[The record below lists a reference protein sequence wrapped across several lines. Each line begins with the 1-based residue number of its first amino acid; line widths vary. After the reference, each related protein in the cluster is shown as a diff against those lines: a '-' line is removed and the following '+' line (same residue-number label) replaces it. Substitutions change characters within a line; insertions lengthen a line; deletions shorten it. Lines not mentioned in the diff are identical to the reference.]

1 MKVVE
6 ANERANKKDRQ
17 NFLFVIGLE
26 GSKGVSEALANS
38 AIEKQGKVKIDLYEN

>member
-17 NFLFVIGLE
+17 NFLFVI